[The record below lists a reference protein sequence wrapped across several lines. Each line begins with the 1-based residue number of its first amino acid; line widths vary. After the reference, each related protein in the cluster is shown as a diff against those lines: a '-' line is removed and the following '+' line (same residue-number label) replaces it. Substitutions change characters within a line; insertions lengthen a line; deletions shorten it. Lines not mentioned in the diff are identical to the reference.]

1 MEEVAI
7 IALETEGFTS
17 QKTVE
22 FEAAP
27 TALNVVSR
35 NGVDILVP
43 KRGTRK
49 HCTVNEILEAVGGDA
64 EPTQDG
70 DFSQQSTYGDNSRLA
85 RKLGVSIQTVRQW
98 RKDHP
103 LVDNAMKEEAERD
116 KDWIENI
123 ARSQMMAGDSKMTM
137 AWLSAKARDRGWGKE
152 NDRYQAPEV
161 SNEALN
167 RRIKELA
174 PRERLRLLAEAHT
187 SGEYE
192 GKNAQP
198 NGKMG

>member
-1 MEEVAI
+1 
-7 IALETEGFTS
+7 
-17 QKTVE
+17 
-22 FEAAP
+22 
-27 TALNVVSR
+27 
-35 NGVDILVP
+35 
-43 KRGTRK
+43 
-49 HCTVNEILEAVGGDA
+49 VNEILEAVGGDS
-64 EPTQDG
+64 EPTSDG
-70 DFSQQSTYGDNSRLA
+70 DFNSQSTYGDNSRLA
-85 RKLGVSIQTVRQW
+85 RKMGVSLQTVRQW

-103 LVDNAMKEEAERD
+103 LIDNAMREEAERD

-123 ARSQMMAGDSKMTM
+123 ARAQMMAGDSKILM
-137 AWLSAKARDRGWGKE
+137 AWLTAKARDRGWGKE

-167 RRIKELA
+167 RRISGLA